1 MSRPKRRLE
10 TGDMTSIRPDA
21 LTSRLAEA
29 ERAATPD
36 RRPDRRDW
44 LVLATT
50 AIAAPIA
57 ILLVGWV
64 IR

>member
-10 TGDMTSIRPDA
+10 TGDMTSIRPDT

-44 LVLATT
+44 LVLAMT
-50 AIAAPIA
+50 AILAPVVMLLIGWA
-57 ILLVGWV
+57 I
-64 IR
+64 R